1 MTTFFLFKTIVK
13 WTDQLSNQN
22 NCVISVL
29 KCCVLYKIR
38 ARNGDSTSYGIF
50 AFPTVSW

>member
-22 NCVISVL
+22 N
-29 KCCVLYKIR
+29 
-38 ARNGDSTSYGIF
+38 GDSTSYGIF